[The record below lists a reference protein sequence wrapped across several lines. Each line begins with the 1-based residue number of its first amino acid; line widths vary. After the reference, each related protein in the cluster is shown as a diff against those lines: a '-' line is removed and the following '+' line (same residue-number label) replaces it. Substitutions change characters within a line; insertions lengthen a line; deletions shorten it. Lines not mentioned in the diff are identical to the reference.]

1 WLCSTRWRCWPAGGT
16 LGEIAWLQGVY
27 EAYLQR
33 CKRIGFT
40 AMEVSDGT
48 IELRADARQKAI
60 ARAKAIFPI
69 VVSEIGKKLSHTM
82 DIVSCARSVVADL
95 DAGSDYVIIEGRE
108 SGEGVGVYDANGKV
122 LDNLVQAFIDELPAS
137 ARAKVIWE
145 APKKQQQVEFIR
157 KFGSDVNLGN
167 IPAAGDV
174 LALEC
179 LRLGLRADTLVLA
192 MEASYPHRSPTVQ

>member
-1 WLCSTRWRCWPAGGT
+1 
-16 LGEIAWLQGVY
+16 
-27 EAYLQR
+27 
-33 CKRIGFT
+33 
-40 AMEVSDGT
+40 
-48 IELRADARQKAI
+48 
-60 ARAKAIFPI
+60 
-69 VVSEIGKKLSHTM
+69 M

-157 KFGSDVNLGN
+157 GSDQTSTSVTYLQ
-167 IPAAGDV
+167 
-174 LALEC
+174 
-179 LRLGLRADTLVLA
+179 A
-192 MEASYPHRSPTVQ
+192 MF